1 MHYRLRRR
9 AAEIQ
14 QRWDALK
21 GERNERTRRLS
32 AAAEARALGR
42 GGIAVVA
49 ALTGL
54 GPATIRR
61 GLVDLDHP
69 EGLPPA
75 GRIRR
80 AGGGRKPLTVHDPT
94 LRTDLLALID
104 PSTRGDP
111 ESTLR
116 WTCKSLAQLTTA
128 LRTQGHRVSSTTVM
142 RLLHAEEYSLQAPRK
157 TLEGLAHHPDRDAQ
171 FQYIADQTTTAQAA
185 YQPVI
190 SVDAK
195 KKELIGNFKT
205 GGREWQPAGQ
215 PERVQVYD
223 FRHLAVGKA
232 TPYGVYDITRNEGWV
247 TVGSDHDTAQFAV
260 ATIRRWWQERGQR
273 QYPDARELVVV
284 ADGGGSNGYRV
295 RLWKAELQ
303 RFATATGLTLHLH
316 HLPPGTSKWNTI
328 EHRLFSV
335 IGRAWRGRPLT
346 TYETLVQCIAHSG
359 TATGLTV
366 YAEWDPTP
374 YPLGVPVSDAEFAA
388 LHVEPAAFHGEWNYT
403 IRP

>member
-1 MHYRLRRR
+1 M
-9 AAEIQ
+9 
-14 QRWDALK
+14 
-21 GERNERTRRLS
+21 N
-32 AAAEARALGR
+32 
-42 GGIAVVA
+42 
-49 ALTGL
+49 
-54 GPATIRR
+54 
-61 GLVDLDHP
+61 
-69 EGLPPA
+69 
-75 GRIRR
+75 
-80 AGGGRKPLTVHDPT
+80 
-94 LRTDLLALID
+94 LAI
-104 PSTRGDP
+104 
-111 ESTLR
+111 
-116 WTCKSLAQLTTA
+116 
-128 LRTQGHRVSSTTVM
+128 
-142 RLLHAEEYSLQAPRK
+142 
-157 TLEGLAHHPDRDAQ
+157 
-171 FQYIADQTTTAQAA
+171 
-185 YQPVI
+185 
-190 SVDAK
+190 
-195 KKELIGNFKT
+195 
-205 GGREWQPAGQ
+205 
-215 PERVQVYD
+215 
-223 FRHLAVGKA
+223 GKA
-232 TPYGVYDITRNEGWV
+232 TPYGIDDVTRNEGWV
-247 TVGSDHDTAQFAV
+247 TVGSDHDTAPFAV